1 MLNYSRL
8 TLLLLSF
15 LCTSAGC
22 SRSQSL
28 EDIARDQP
36 AETKPRGDDAAI
48 GRIRAA
54 VHAMTQPQPTV
65 DQVAAEMEGVIMA
78 RTKNQAL
85 MHYDGYRVTLTTPG
99 DRVTQVSFQ
108 FVEAKPS
115 VRQLNELFGTSREVR
130 QGLIY
135 EHQSAVTSSRLMI
148 LAEPV
153 SMPPDDESLVR
164 RIVISGAHRR

>member
-1 MLNYSRL
+1 MPNYSRL

-15 LCTSAGC
+15 VCATAAC

-36 AETKPRGDDAAI
+36 AETRPKGNDAAI
-48 GRIRAA
+48 GRVRAA

-65 DQVAAEMEGVIMA
+65 DQVAAAMEGVIMA
-78 RTKNQAL
+78 RTKSQAL
-85 MHYDGYRVTLTTPG
+85 MHYDGYRATLTTPG
-99 DRVTQVSFQ
+99 DRVTQVTFQ

-115 VRQLNELFGTSREVR
+115 VKQLNELFGTSREVR

-135 EHQSAVTSSRLMI
+135 EHQSAVTSARLMI

-153 SMPPDDESLVR
+153 SMPADENSLVR

>member
-1 MLNYSRL
+1 MLNHSRL

-15 LCTSAGC
+15 LCASAAC

-36 AETKPRGDDAAI
+36 AETGPQGNDAAI

-54 VHAMTQPQPTV
+54 VRAMTRPQPTV

-78 RTKNQAL
+78 RTKSQAL

-99 DRVTQVSFQ
+99 DRVTQVTFQ

-115 VRQLNELFGTSREVR
+115 VRQLNELFGASREVR

-153 SMPPDDESLVR
+153 SMPADEDSLVR
-164 RIVISGAHRR
+164 RIVISGALRR